1 MIRNAFAAR
10 TDTLSTWG
18 VLQKNCLLIKA
29 EEKRAKMA
37 TEESMLTRRLREIR
51 EAKQNTT
58 AQERSSQN
66 NDIPDYLRP
75 VPRLKPLPSKSA
87 PRSGPSSADKAQTP
101 PDRPGSGLDSLA
113 ARARSE
119 AARPCWL
126 TISASQRHI
135 TLPATGELV
144 LGRFDPHLGLPPDI
158 DLAYEDANTHSVS
171 RRHAKIVGVRGYHT
185 IEDLGSSNGLFL
197 NGEFLATGPSREL
210 RSGDQIKIGDVDLTY
225 EAIPV
230 FLLNAQPSA
239 GSRPNLIVTATGRK
253 FVLAPSKEYVIGR
266 SDRYVD
272 LQPDIDLNP
281 DGEVASRVSRRHAVV
296 TWRGTQPYVEDL
308 GSGFGT
314 RLNGETLLIGQAVP
328 LKPGD
333 HLWLGG
339 CVLAYEL
346 TL

>member
-51 EAKQNTT
+51 EAKQNT
-58 AQERSSQN
+58 AQERNTQS
-66 NDIPDYLRP
+66 NDVPDYLRP
-75 VPRLKPLPSKSA
+75 VPRLKPLPSKST
-87 PRSGPSSADKAQTP
+87 PQTGPISAGKVQTP
-101 PDRPGSGLDSLA
+101 PARSGSGTDSLA
-113 ARARSE
+113 SRARSE

-126 TISASQRHI
+126 TISTSHRHI
-135 TLPATGELV
+135 ALPMTGEIV

-171 RRHAKIVGVRGYHT
+171 RRHAKIVGVKGYHT
-185 IEDLGSSNGLFL
+185 IEDLGSSSGLFL
-197 NGEFLATGPSREL
+197 NGELLAIGPSREL
-210 RSGDQIKIGDVDLTY
+210 RSGDQIKIGNVDLTY
-225 EAIPV
+225 EAVPI

-239 GSRPNLIVTATGRK
+239 GSRPSLMVTATGRK
-253 FVLAPSKEYVIGR
+253 FTLAPSKEYVIGR
-266 SDRYVD
+266 SDRYID
-272 LQPDIDLNP
+272 LLPDIDLSP
-281 DGEVASRVSRRHAVV
+281 DGEVATRVSRRHAVV

-314 RLNGETLLIGQAVP
+314 RLNGETLLIGQAIP

-339 CVLAYEL
+339 CVLAYDI